1 MANVLVTGAGG
12 FIGSHLVE
20 KLFEDHNVT
29 AFLRYTSSG
38 SRGCL
43 NECKSPAWMADH
55 PEEFKVIYGDI
66 RSRDD
71 IYRAVKDNEI
81 THIIHLAAQIA
92 IPWSYLS
99 PAEFVQTNIIGTLNI
114 LMAAKEFG
122 IERVVHMSTSEVYGT
137 AQEDI
142 MDERHPQVAQSPYA
156 ASKIGADKLCESFH
170 RAFKLPVVIAR
181 PFNTYG
187 PRQSGRAVIPS
198 IILQALEKDEIQL
211 GSLTC
216 SRDFNYVEDQVNA
229 LVKLCFSDKGA
240 GKAYNL
246 CTGEDYSLGEIV
258 KYVGQI
264 LGKELTIK
272 IDKKRERPK
281 DSEVDR
287 LCGDGSVANEVFGL
301 EERTGIMTG
310 LIKTVDYFKEHKR
323 PERFTL

>member
-1 MANVLVTGAGG
+1 MNVLVTGAGG

-20 KLFEDHNVT
+20 ALHAKDGRVT
-29 AFLRYTSSG
+29 AFLRYTSSN
-38 SRGCL
+38 SIGCL
-43 NECKSPAWMADH
+43 KDITLLSDL
-55 PEEFKVIYGDI
+55 FTDFVFGDI

-71 IYRAVKDNEI
+71 VYRVVKDNKI
-81 THIIHLAAQIA
+81 SHIIHLAAQIA

-99 PAEFVQTNIIGTLNI
+99 PEEFVNTNVIGTLNI

-122 IERVVHMSTSEVYGT
+122 VRRVVHMSTSEVYGT

-142 MDERHPQVAQSPYA
+142 MDEFHPQVAQSPYA
-156 ASKIGADKLCESFH
+156 ASKIAADKLCESFH
-170 RAFKLPVVIAR
+170 RSFGLPVVIAR

-198 IILQALEKDEIQL
+198 IILQALEKNEIQL

-216 SRDFNYVEDQVNA
+216 RRDFNYVEDQADA

-240 GKAYNL
+240 GKAFNL
-246 CTGEDYSLGEIV
+246 CSGVDHSLGGIV
-258 KYVGQI
+258 ERVGKI
-264 LGKELTIK
+264 LGKNLVIK
-272 IDKKRERPK
+272 IDEQRVRPK

-287 LCGDGSVANEVFGL
+287 LCGDGSLFIETFGIHADL
-301 EERTGIMTG
+301 DIMEGLKRTI
-310 LIKTVDYFKEHKR
+310 DYFKEHKR